1 MLDVRDEAIR
11 LATQGESGLSARQP
25 TSITSLT
32 PKHQQM
38 IKDSMPVDEAAYTG
52 HVRRGSDEWVKI
64 KEARD
69 AEKRVGEES
78 QDDGGFDPA

>member
-1 MLDVRDEAIR
+1 MATEPLPPEAEAVIQTGMDAAAAEDGIPDEQA
-11 LATQGESGLSARQP
+11 EARKEEKAQVERW
-25 TSITSLT
+25 LN
-32 PKHQQM
+32 
-38 IKDSMPVDEAAYTG
+38 E
-52 HVRRGSDEWVKI
+52 I